1 MQLFLLYH
9 GIDYSALIKFDNE
22 YPSQGVKA
30 HEWLQIHSI
39 QILTDLSAIIF
50 ASSAAIYNRKA
61 RGVHTAA

>member
-9 GIDYSALIKFDNE
+9 DIDYSALIKFDNE

-39 QILTDLSAIIF
+39 QMLTD
-50 ASSAAIYNRKA
+50 
-61 RGVHTAA
+61 